1 MASPLVGT
9 SSDMM
14 ENYPLY
20 YKDLYANV
28 SWFRSGANVH
38 IRERLPGGGFT
49 RRGIALTEA
58 EWESLVALA
67 PAVNQALRDL
77 VGAGPDGVW
86 SRAIGDRG
94 RRVEVNR
101 FMGAYYVHVRNYW
114 AQRPGE
120 EPRPTRIGATLSPQ
134 AFNRLMDNS
143 VFINEDMRTLHSSQ
157 AVRVREDEA
166 FQARLA
172 ERRERLRASDAVG
185 TVPDPTGPPPAR
197 RWAPLPS
204 SSSSSSSSTLQDPA
218 PSAGPRPR
226 PWFSSV
232 SAPNPGPAPAPSPAA
247 TAAAATAAAAAGAEG
262 VAGPSSSEDVSP
274 PSPPTESLAVP
285 IEYEL
290 EQYLPG
296 VFTGRNAGDE
306 DVDDDDEDAVIV
318 AVQGPLPPSPSPR
331 RRQDQGKGPRTKK
344 TPKKNRE

>member
-1 MASPLVGT
+1 
-9 SSDMM
+9 MM

-38 IRERLPGGGFT
+38 IHERLPGGGFT

-114 AQRPGE
+114 AQRPVE

-134 AFNRLMDNS
+134 AFNRLMDHS

-172 ERRERLRASDAVG
+172 ERRERQERRASDAVG

-197 RWAPLPS
+197 RWAPLSS

-226 PWFSSV
+226 PWFPPFLHQTR
-232 SAPNPGPAPAPSPAA
+232 AP
-247 TAAAATAAAAAGAEG
+247 
-262 VAGPSSSEDVSP
+262 
-274 PSPPTESLAVP
+274 
-285 IEYEL
+285 
-290 EQYLPG
+290 
-296 VFTGRNAGDE
+296 
-306 DVDDDDEDAVIV
+306 
-318 AVQGPLPPSPSPR
+318 PLHHPR
-331 RRQDQGKGPRTKK
+331 RRRRRRRRRLLLLGRKVLPVPALLRMYHRHHRHLSRWRCRL
-344 TPKKNRE
+344 NMN

>member
-1 MASPLVGT
+1 
-9 SSDMM
+9 
-14 ENYPLY
+14 
-20 YKDLYANV
+20 
-28 SWFRSGANVH
+28 
-38 IRERLPGGGFT
+38 
-49 RRGIALTEA
+49 
-58 EWESLVALA
+58 
-67 PAVNQALRDL
+67 
-77 VGAGPDGVW
+77 
-86 SRAIGDRG
+86 
-94 RRVEVNR
+94 
-101 FMGAYYVHVRNYW
+101 
-114 AQRPGE
+114 
-120 EPRPTRIGATLSPQ
+120 
-134 AFNRLMDNS
+134 
-143 VFINEDMRTLHSSQ
+143 MRTLHSSQ

-172 ERRERLRASDAVG
+172 ERRECLRASDAVG

-296 VFTGRNAGDE
+296 DPHLAEIRQKCRWWGCGWRRRRRGNCGRS
-306 DVDDDDEDAVIV
+306 
-318 AVQGPLPPSPSPR
+318 GPLTPIPLAQAAAGPGLGAPNEKKPKEKPR
-331 RRQDQGKGPRTKK
+331 VSLMRVCLSYIYIWFHYVL
-344 TPKKNRE
+344 

>member
-1 MASPLVGT
+1 
-9 SSDMM
+9 MM

-134 AFNRLMDNS
+134 AFNRLMDYS

-185 TVPDPTGPPPAR
+185 TVPDPTGPP
-197 RWAPLPS
+197 
-204 SSSSSSSSTLQDPA
+204 
-218 PSAGPRPR
+218 AG
-226 PWFSSV
+226 
-232 SAPNPGPAPAPSPAA
+232 
-247 TAAAATAAAAAGAEG
+247 
-262 VAGPSSSEDVSP
+262 
-274 PSPPTESLAVP
+274 
-285 IEYEL
+285 
-290 EQYLPG
+290 
-296 VFTGRNAGDE
+296 
-306 DVDDDDEDAVIV
+306 
-318 AVQGPLPPSPSPR
+318 
-331 RRQDQGKGPRTKK
+331 
-344 TPKKNRE
+344 